1 MRGTTR
7 KTVLKARALRR
18 AMTQPEARLW
28 QILRTRP
35 AGLKFRH
42 QHPVG
47 RYSLDF
53 YCPAAKLAIEVDG
66 DAHEMG
72 DRPERDAARDAWLE
86 ARGLRTLRI
95 PARELYGDVE
105 PAIIMILSSC
115 GVESPSTMLRMV
127 PLPTRKARRED

>member
-42 QHPVG
+42 QHPIG

-66 DAHEMG
+66 DAHGMG
-72 DRPERDAARDAWLE
+72 NVPARDAVRDAWLE
-86 ARGLRTLRI
+86 KRGLKTLRI

-105 PAIIMILSSC
+105 PAIIMILESC
-115 GVESPSTMLRMV
+115 GVESPSTAFHAV
-127 PLPTRKARRED
+127 PLPIACGDRED

>member
-18 AMTQPEARLW
+18 TMTQPEARLW

-42 QHPVG
+42 QHPIG
-47 RYSLDF
+47 PYTLDF
-53 YCPAAKLAIEVDG
+53 YCPSAKLAIEVDG
-66 DAHEMG
+66 DAHGMG
-72 DRPERDAARDAWLE
+72 DIPARDAARDAWL
-86 ARGLRTLRI
+86 AKRGRKTVRI

-105 PAIIMILSSC
+105 AAIVMILESC
-115 GVESPSTMLRMV
+115 GVKSPSTALRAV
-127 PLPTRKARRED
+127 PLPTSKARRED

>member
-18 AMTQPEARLW
+18 TMSRPEARLW

-35 AGLKFRH
+35 AGFKFRH
-42 QHPVG
+42 QHPIG
-47 RYSLDF
+47 PYSLDF
-53 YCPAAKLAIEVDG
+53 YCPSEKLAIEVDG
-66 DAHEMG
+66 DVHDMG
-72 DRPERDAARDAWLE
+72 DVPARDAARDAWLE

-105 PAIIMILSSC
+105 AAIIMILTSC
-115 GVESPSTMLRMV
+115 SVDSPSTMLRMV
-127 PLPTRKARRED
+127 PLPIRYADRED